1 MKKRMLSALLALCM
15 MLTMMPAAFAVGTD
29 DSSSSESVSTTLPEA
44 KDGVYTLDEDVSINT
59 IGLGAGET
67 VYDLNGHTLTYTG
80 GTVQPQEGQ
89 TLTFRDSSVSGTE
102 RGGTLKLTG
111 VKGTNSAL
119 NPQTAATV
127 NASNI
132 KVECFGSA
140 FFPQGDAAAV
150 NITSCDVTADVY
162 CVGTNAAATDNYGV
176 EINLTD
182 STFTATSGND
192 DDCAVM
198 INVNG
203 TLNIDN
209 CTISGHRQGVLVRA
223 GEANITNSSITTLGT
238 YPDGATKYHNS
249 PWQSGNEVPAAAL
262 TVGNYVADD
271 ATTYKADAV
280 VKLTNTKLTAENSF
294 PALYVDANTA
304 YSANVTI
311 TGDDTHVSGE
321 VMKGQQ
327 EAADA
332 ISIAISG
339 GTFSFN
345 VSDYVDT
352 GYECIRSDAE
362 WKVDV
367 AQGVEADATAEDG
380 IANATV
386 GGNFSNEGNQ
396 GENVETEDNTL
407 TVTATTGE
415 KGAVNSDVN
424 ASNVTIANA
433 TMSSINAAEAVQ
445 NVAIVT
451 DVATVTVDSDAWA
464 AMTANA
470 VNSDVVL
477 SVEKTAATEYAPLT
491 YTITAKAGGNE
502 IFNSDNARGGVTVS
516 VPYSGGTT
524 PVVYYVGPS
533 GLENMNAT
541 LNGGNLVW
549 VAPHFSDYVVLTGDP
564 EAAVTVDG
572 TVTPYATLE
581 AAITAANKASSTVV
595 VDLLKN
601 ATVEPA
607 TGASRNNGALNITSS
622 MTINGNTYT
631 ITADTTTFTVPA
643 AGERGKFHVFNITG
657 GKVAI
662 NNLTIDGSAKAA
674 HGVNVWTAN
683 GAADKA
689 DVTLTNVTIENNT
702 GYGVV
707 TVGSNMTVENITTT
721 GNAWGGINVDNSE
734 SSATGGTFTMNSGT
748 LNEDNALYIQ
758 NTKASDGQNA
768 TINDGTFNGAVSIE
782 DKATG
787 NGDVDGATLIVNNGT
802 FSNSV
807 ADYVSSDLKYEVSG
821 DGTFTY
827 YETSNE
833 AQQAASEMDNAVV
846 KVVDENTL
854 YDTVTLDYNDGT
866 GHVDTVYVV
875 EGDTYTLPAVTR
887 DNYTFDGWYADG
899 ETEPAQTYTAV
910 GGQTVTFTA
919 QWDRNS
925 SSGGGGGSGSSS
937 YAVSVSSVSNG
948 SVTVSPKNASKG
960 ATVTITVAPNE
971 GYELGSLTVT
981 DANGNR
987 ISLTNAGDGK
997 YTFTMPSSKVT
1008 VTANFTAV
1016 EEVPEQVGSFTDV
1029 NTDDWFAEAV
1039 QYMLDNEMMN
1049 GTSATTF
1056 GPNTT
1061 TTRGMIVTI
1070 LYRLEGEPDA
1080 TASSF
1085 TDVASNMY
1093 YADAI
1098 NWAAANGIVNGI
1110 TTTTFGPDNAIT
1122 REQMAAILYRYAQYK
1137 GYDVTASNDLSSYTD
1152 ASQISAYATT
1162 AMQWANAEGLITG
1175 NTTTTINPIGNAT
1188 RAEVATILMR
1198 FCENIAR
1205 D

>member
-1 MKKRMLSALLALCM
+1 MKKRMLSALLCLCM

-44 KDGVYTLDEDVSINT
+44 KDGVYTLDKDVSINT
-59 IGLGAGET
+59 IGLGNGET
-67 VYDLNGHTLTYTG
+67 VYDLNGYTLTYTG
-80 GTVQPQEGQ
+80 GTVQPQKGQ

-119 NPQTAATV
+119 NPQTGATV

-132 KVECFGSA
+132 KVECLGSA

-150 NITSCDVTADVY
+150 NITGCDVTADVY

-176 EINLTD
+176 KINLTD
-182 STFTATSGND
+182 STFTSKAFSWPG

-198 INVNG
+198 INVDG

-223 GEANITNSSITTLGT
+223 GEANIANSSITTLGE
-238 YPDGATKYHNS
+238 YQDGATKYHNS

-262 TVGNYVADD
+262 TVGNYAAGA
-271 ATTYKADAV
+271 ATAYKADAV
-280 VKLTNTKLTAENSF
+280 VKLTNTKLTAENNF
-294 PALYVDANTA
+294 PALYVDANAT

-339 GTFSFN
+339 GTFSSN
-345 VSDYVDT
+345 VSAYVAT
-352 GYECIRSDAE
+352 GYECTGGGSE
-362 WKVDV
+362 WVVGIAK
-367 AQGVEADATAEDG
+367 GIEADASTNGDT
-380 IANATV
+380 ANASV
-386 GGNFSNEGNQ
+386 GGSFS
-396 GENVETEDNTL
+396 GEESGDVSTENGTL
-407 TVTATTGE
+407 TVTATTG
-415 KGAVNSDVN
+415 KDGAVNSDVN
-424 ASNVTIANA
+424 ESNVTIASA

-445 NVAIVT
+445 NVAIAT

-464 AMTANA
+464 AMTENA
-470 VNSDVVL
+470 ANSDVVL
-477 SVEKTAATEYAPLT
+477 SVKKTAATESAPLT
-491 YTITAKAGGNE
+491 YTITATAGGNE

-516 VPYSGGTT
+516 VPYSEGTT

-572 TVTPYATLE
+572 TVTPYNTLE
-581 AAITAANKASSTVV
+581 EAITAANSASGTVV

-607 TGASRNNGALNITSS
+607 EEASRNDGALNITSS

-631 ITADTTTFTVPA
+631 ITADTTAFTVPA
-643 AGERGKFHVFNITG
+643 PGERGKFHVFNITG

-662 NNLTIDGSAKAA
+662 NNLTIDGSTKAA
-674 HGVNVWTAN
+674 HGVNVLTAN

-707 TVGSNMTVENITTT
+707 TLGSDMTVENITTT
-721 GNAWGGINVDNSE
+721 GNVWGGINVDNSA

-758 NTKASDGQNA
+758 NTKASDGQKA

-787 NGDVDGATLIVNNGT
+787 DGDVDGATLIVNNGT

-807 ADYVSSDLKYEVSG
+807 ADYVSSYLKYEVSG

-846 KVVDENTL
+846 KVVGENTL

-919 QWDRNS
+919 QWDQKS

-997 YTFTMPSSKVT
+997 YTFTMPDSRVT
-1008 VTANFTAV
+1008 VNATFTEV
-1016 EEVPEQVGSFTDV
+1016 EDVPEQVGSFTDV

-1080 TASSF
+1080 AASSF

-1093 YADAI
+1093 YEDAI

-1137 GYDVTASNDLSSYTD
+1137 GYDVTASNDLGSYTD

-1198 FCENIAR
+1198 FCENIAG
-1205 D
+1205 

>member
-1 MKKRMLSALLALCM
+1 MKKRMLSALLCLCM

-44 KDGVYTLDEDVSINT
+44 KDGVYTLDKDVSINT
-59 IGLGAGET
+59 IGLGNGET
-67 VYDLNGHTLTYTG
+67 VYDLNGYTLTYTG
-80 GTVQPQEGQ
+80 GTVQPQKGQ
-89 TLTFRDSSVSGTE
+89 TLTFRDSSASGTE
-102 RGGTLKLTG
+102 RGGTLNLTG
-111 VKGTNSAL
+111 VEGTKAAL
-119 NPQTAATV
+119 NPQTGATV

-132 KVECFGSA
+132 KVECSGSA

-150 NITSCDVTADVY
+150 NITSCDVKADVY
-162 CVGTNAAATDNYGV
+162 CVGTNAATTDNYGV

-182 STFTATSGND
+182 STFTSNATSGNG

-238 YPDGATKYHNS
+238 YENGTTKYHNS
-249 PWQSGNEVPAAAL
+249 AWQSGNEVPAAAL
-262 TVGNYVADD
+262 TVGNYVAGA
-271 ATTYKADAV
+271 ATTYTADAV
-280 VKLTNTKLTAENSF
+280 VNLTNTELTAENSF

-311 TGDDTHVSGE
+311 TGDDTNVSGE

-327 EAADA
+327 TEAGA
-332 ISIAISG
+332 ISISISG
-339 GTFSFN
+339 GTFSSN

-352 GYECIRSDAE
+352 GYECTGSDAE

-407 TVTATTGE
+407 TVTATTGAQ
-415 KGAVNSDVN
+415 GAVNDSVN
-424 ASNVTIANA
+424 ASNVTIASA

-445 NVAIVT
+445 NVAIAT

-464 AMTANA
+464 AMTENA
-470 VNSDVVL
+470 ANSDVVL
-477 SVEKTAATEYAPLT
+477 SVEKTAATVSDPLT
-491 YTITAKAGGNE
+491 YTITATAGGNE

-549 VAPHFSDYVVLTGDP
+549 VAYHFSDYVVLTGDP

-607 TGASRNNGALNITSS
+607 TGASRNDGALNITSS

-643 AGERGKFHVFNITG
+643 AGERGNFHVFNITG

-683 GAADKA
+683 GATDKA

-707 TVGSNMTVENITTT
+707 TLGSDMTVENITTT

-758 NTKASDGQNA
+758 NTKESDGQNA

-782 DKATG
+782 DKAMG
-787 NGDVDGATLIVNNGT
+787 DGDVDGATLIVKNGT

-827 YETSNE
+827 YETPNE

-846 KVVDENTL
+846 KVVGENTL
-854 YDTVTLDYNDGT
+854 YDTVTLVYNDGT

-875 EGDTYTLPAVTR
+875 GGDTYTLPAATR

-899 ETEPAQTYTAV
+899 ETEPAETYTAV

-925 SSGGGGGSGSSS
+925 SSGGGSSSSS

-960 ATVTITVAPNE
+960 ATVTITVAPDE
-971 GYELGSLTVT
+971 GYELDTLTVT
-981 DANGNR
+981 DKDGNNIR
-987 ISLTNAGDGK
+987 LTNAGDGK
-997 YTFTMPSSKVT
+997 YTFTMPDSRVT
-1008 VTANFTAV
+1008 VNATFTEV
-1016 EEVPEQVGSFTDV
+1016 EDVPEQVGPFTDV

-1049 GTSATTF
+1049 GASATTF

-1080 TASSF
+1080 AASSF

-1137 GYDVTASNDLSSYTD
+1137 GYDVTASNDLGSYTD

-1198 FCENIAR
+1198 FCENIAG
-1205 D
+1205 

>member
-1 MKKRMLSALLALCM
+1 MKKRMLSALLCLCM

-44 KDGVYTLDEDVSINT
+44 KDGVYTLDKDVSINT
-59 IGLGAGET
+59 IGLGNGET
-67 VYDLNGHTLTYTG
+67 VYDLNGYTLTYTG
-80 GTVQPQEGQ
+80 GTVQPQKGQ
-89 TLTFRDSSVSGTE
+89 TLTFRDSSASGTE
-102 RGGTLKLTG
+102 RGGTLNLTG
-111 VKGTNSAL
+111 VEGTKAAL
-119 NPQTAATV
+119 NPQTGATV

-132 KVECFGSA
+132 KVECSGSA

-150 NITSCDVTADVY
+150 NITSCDVKADVY
-162 CVGTNAAATDNYGV
+162 CVGTNAATTDNYGV

-182 STFTATSGND
+182 STFTSNATSGNG

-238 YPDGATKYHNS
+238 YENGTTKYHNS
-249 PWQSGNEVPAAAL
+249 AWQSGNEVPAAAL
-262 TVGNYVADD
+262 TVGNYVAGA
-271 ATTYKADAV
+271 ATTYTADAV
-280 VKLTNTKLTAENSF
+280 VNLTNTELTAENSF

-311 TGDDTHVSGE
+311 TGDDTNVSGE

-327 EAADA
+327 TEAGA
-332 ISIAISG
+332 ISISISG
-339 GTFSFN
+339 GTFSSN

-352 GYECIRSDAE
+352 GYECTGSDAE

-407 TVTATTGE
+407 TVTATTGAQ
-415 KGAVNSDVN
+415 GAVNDSVN
-424 ASNVTIANA
+424 ASNVTIASA

-445 NVAIVT
+445 NVAIAT

-464 AMTANA
+464 AMTENA
-470 VNSDVVL
+470 ANSDVVL
-477 SVEKTAATEYAPLT
+477 SVEKTAATVSDPLT
-491 YTITAKAGGNE
+491 YTITATAGGNE

-549 VAPHFSDYVVLTGDP
+549 VAYHFSDYVVLTGDP

-607 TGASRNNGALNITSS
+607 TGASRNDGALNITSS

-643 AGERGKFHVFNITG
+643 AGERGNFHVFNITG

-683 GAADKA
+683 GATDKA

-707 TVGSNMTVENITTT
+707 TLGSDMTVENITTT

-758 NTKASDGQNA
+758 NTKESDGQNA

-782 DKATG
+782 DKAMG
-787 NGDVDGATLIVNNGT
+787 DGDVDGATLIVKNGT

-827 YETSNE
+827 YETPNE

-846 KVVDENTL
+846 KVVGENTL
-854 YDTVTLDYNDGT
+854 YDTVTLVYNDGT

-875 EGDTYTLPAVTR
+875 GGDTYTLPAATR

-899 ETEPAQTYTAV
+899 ETEPAETYTAV

-925 SSGGGGGSGSSS
+925 SSGGGSSSSS

-960 ATVTITVAPNE
+960 ATVTITVAPDE
-971 GYELGSLTVT
+971 GYELDTLTVT
-981 DANGNR
+981 DKDGNNIR
-987 ISLTNAGDGK
+987 LTNAGDGK
-997 YTFTMPSSKVT
+997 YTFTMPDSRVT
-1008 VTANFTAV
+1008 VNATFTEV
-1016 EEVPEQVGSFTDV
+1016 EDVPEQVGPFTDV

-1049 GTSATTF
+1049 GVTATTF

-1080 TASSF
+1080 AASNF

-1137 GYDVTASNDLSSYTD
+1137 GYDVTASNDLGSYTD

-1198 FCENIAR
+1198 FCENIAG
-1205 D
+1205 

>member
-15 MLTMMPAAFAVGTD
+15 MLTMVPAAFAADTN
-29 DSSSSESVSTTLPEA
+29 DSTSPESASTTLPEA
-44 KDGVYTLDEDVSINT
+44 VDGVYTLNEDVTINT
-59 IGLGAGET
+59 IGLGDGET

-102 RGGTLKLTG
+102 RGGALKLTG
-111 VKGTNSAL
+111 VEGTEAAL
-119 NPQTAATV
+119 NPQTGATV

-132 KVECFGSA
+132 KVECSGSA

-150 NITSCDVTADVY
+150 NITSCDVKADVY
-162 CVGTNAAATDNYGV
+162 CVGTNAATTDNYGV
-176 EINLTD
+176 KINLTD
-182 STFTATSGND
+182 STFTSTATSWAG

-203 TLNIDN
+203 TLNIEN

-223 GEANITNSSITTLGT
+223 GEANIANSSITTLGT
-238 YPDGATKYHNS
+238 YQDGATKYHS
-249 PWQSGNEVPAAAL
+249 SAWQSGNEVPAAAL
-262 TVGNYVADD
+262 TVGNYVAGA
-271 ATTYKADAV
+271 ATTYTADAV
-280 VKLTNTKLTAENSF
+280 VNLTNTELTAKNSF

-311 TGDDTHVSGE
+311 TGDDTNVSGE

-327 EAADA
+327 TAAGA
-332 ISIAISG
+332 ISISISG
-339 GTFSFN
+339 GTFSSN
-345 VSDYVDT
+345 VSDYVAT
-352 GYECIRSDAE
+352 GYECTGSGSE
-362 WKVDV
+362 WVVGIAK
-367 AQGVEADATAEDG
+367 GIEADASTDG
-380 IANATV
+380 DTANASV
-386 GGNFSNEGNQ
+386 GGSFS
-396 GENVETEDNTL
+396 GEESGDVSTENGTL
-407 TVTATTGE
+407 TVTATTGAE
-415 KGAVNSDVN
+415 GAVNDSVN

-433 TMSSINAAEAVQ
+433 TMSSINAAEAVR
-445 NVAIVT
+445 NVAIAT

-464 AMTANA
+464 AMTENA
-470 VNSDVVL
+470 ANSDVVL
-477 SVEKTAATEYAPLT
+477 SVEKTAATASAPLT
-491 YTITAKAGGNE
+491 YTITATAGGKE

-516 VPYSGGTT
+516 VPYSEGTT

-572 TVTPYATLE
+572 TVTPYDTLE
-581 AAITAANKASSTVV
+581 AAITAANSASGTVV

-607 TGASRNNGALNITSS
+607 AGATRNDGALNITSS

-631 ITADTTTFTVPA
+631 ITADTTAFTVPA
-643 AGERGKFHVFNITG
+643 PGDRGNFHVFNITG

-721 GNAWGGINVDNSE
+721 GNAWGGINVDNSA

-758 NTKASDGQNA
+758 NTKASDGQDA
-768 TINDGTFNGAVSIE
+768 TINGGTFMGTVSVE
-782 DKATG
+782 DNATG
-787 NGDVDGATLIVNNGT
+787 DGDVDGATLIVNNGT

-827 YETSNE
+827 YETPDE

-846 KVVDENTL
+846 KVVGENTL
-854 YDTVTLDYNDGT
+854 YDTVTLVYNDGT

-875 EGDTYTLPAVTR
+875 EGDTYTLPAATR

-899 ETEPAQTYTAV
+899 ETEPAETYTAV

-925 SSGGGGGSGSSS
+925 SSGGGGGSSSSS
-937 YAVSVSSVSNG
+937 YSVSVSSMTNG
-948 SVTVSPKNASKG
+948 SVTVSPRNASEG

-1080 TASSF
+1080 AASSF

-1122 REQMAAILYRYAQYK
+1122 REQMAAILYRYAQHK
-1137 GYDVTASNDLSSYTD
+1137 GYDVTACNDLGSYTD